1 VESLTDSAKEAIVR
15 QLISDFHTTLTS
27 TAAVLVTVSA
37 GLYAFTVN
45 LKCFPI
51 AMILYSSVAYL
62 MAVIF
67 GVVAHGAVISTAHYG
82 QAPFDSWYVR
92 IPAVL
97 QWLSSVAGSV
107 ITTWMLYLMVA

>member
-1 VESLTDSAKEAIVR
+1 LTDNSKESDVR

-51 AMILYSSVAYL
+51 TMILYSSAAYL
-62 MAVIF
+62 LAVIF
-67 GVVAHGAVISTAHYG
+67 GVVAHGALISATHYG
-82 QAPFDSWYVR
+82 QASFDSWYVR

-97 QWLSSVAGSV
+97 QWLTFIAGSV
-107 ITTWMLYLMVA
+107 ITTWMLYLMLA